1 MDLSFVKRQKMAK
14 IRAFDV
20 SCVVIP
26 PSQRSLSQDGLSVFG
41 LQIFFF
47 SLSHSCCKWAPGKEK
62 IPLRLVRRKQL
73 YDALHTRLRDPPLFG
88 HVTFMLIA
96 GGEKRAPYVL
106 FIYAYQISPRHTVA
120 VCLHATY

>member
-96 GGEKRAPYVL
+96 GGGKKERLMFYSFMHIKYPHDTL
-106 FIYAYQISPRHTVA
+106 
-120 VCLHATY
+120 